1 MIRIGIAI
9 LAVAG
14 LMSPATAGQVA
25 LVENITGNP
34 TGVALMDYL
43 EAGQTIS
50 LGARDGIVLS
60 YMSSCIR
67 ETITGGIVTVGTE
80 QSETQGGK
88 IARTK
93 VSCDAGKMV
102 LTSVQASQFGG
113 RIFRSAP
120 PVNGSSREP
129 QLTLYGRSP
138 IVEMKAPG
146 RLLVERI
153 DQASDSYMVEVGAEQ
168 LLHGRFYDFAKWGRS
183 LPAGGVFRISGEG
196 QEIIFR
202 IDPHAKPGNTPIMG
216 RLLRLVTQT

>member
-1 MIRIGIAI
+1 MIKIGIAI
-9 LAVAG
+9 LTVAG
-14 LMSPATAGQVA
+14 FVNPAAAGQVA
-25 LVENITGNP
+25 LVESISGNP
-34 TGVALMDYL
+34 AGVGLMDYL
-43 EAGQTIS
+43 ETGQTIS

-80 QSETQGGK
+80 QSEMQGGK

-120 PVNGSSREP
+120 PANGSARDP

-153 DQASDSYMVEVGAEQ
+153 DQASDNYMVEVGAEQ

-202 IDPHAKPGNTPIMG
+202 IDPQAKPGNTPIMG
-216 RLLRLVTQT
+216 RLLRLGTQT